1 MSNIT
6 IRVSIAS
13 DGTEGDGR
21 STNPAISADG
31 RYVVFESGA
40 DNIAPDDPTPLTS
53 GQDIF
58 LHDRS
63 SGQTEQV
70 SYFLSEIH
78 CYDPAISGDGRYVA
92 FEASDREVGGYSVD
106 DIFVYDRETGETKRA
121 SVSSDGTPANGDSN
135 YAAFSADG
143 RYVAFMSE
151 ADNLV
156 PGDTNGVRD
165 IFLHDQVTGTTTR
178 VSVATDGNQGNGPS
192 GSVYY
197 GPAISGDGRY
207 IAFDSEADNLVMGDG
222 NHETDIF
229 VHDRITGQTTRVSS
243 TSDGSQANRS
253 SHAPAISAD
262 GRYVTFQ
269 SLADNLVPGDTDWR
283 YTDLFVHD
291 QVTGQTTRVSVA
303 NDGTPGNYYSYD
315 STISADG
322 RYIAFESEADN
333 LVPGDTNGS
342 LDVFV
347 YDQVRKEIERVSVAS
362 DGTQGNGDSPNP
374 IGGSIAISADG
385 RYVAFDSDADNLVVN
400 DTNKVED
407 VFVRERDLIST
418 PGQNDDLINP
428 VYRFFNTVAGG
439 HFFTTSEAERDFVL
453 NNLPQYVFEG
463 VGFNASIVEGPNLI
477 PIYRF
482 FNTVAG
488 GHFFTASEAERDFV
502 RFNLPQYLDEGIG
515 FYAYGADANLGVDVF
530 RFFNT
535 VAGGHFFTT
544 SEAER
549 DFVLNNLPQYNDEG
563 VGFEASLA

>member
-1 MSNIT
+1 M
-6 IRVSIAS
+6 
-13 DGTEGDGR
+13 
-21 STNPAISADG
+21 
-31 RYVVFESGA
+31 
-40 DNIAPDDPTPLTS
+40 
-53 GQDIF
+53 
-58 LHDRS
+58 
-63 SGQTEQV
+63 
-70 SYFLSEIH
+70 
-78 CYDPAISGDGRYVA
+78 
-92 FEASDREVGGYSVD
+92 
-106 DIFVYDRETGETKRA
+106 
-121 SVSSDGTPANGDSN
+121 
-135 YAAFSADG
+135 
-143 RYVAFMSE
+143 

-156 PGDTNGVRD
+156 P
-165 IFLHDQVTGTTTR
+165 
-178 VSVATDGNQGNGPS
+178 
-192 GSVYY
+192 
-197 GPAISGDGRY
+197 
-207 IAFDSEADNLVMGDG
+207 E
-222 NHETDIF
+222 
-229 VHDRITGQTTRVSS
+229 
-243 TSDGSQANRS
+243 
-253 SHAPAISAD
+253 
-262 GRYVTFQ
+262 
-269 SLADNLVPGDTDWR
+269 DTDWR

-303 NDGTPGNYYSYD
+303 NDGTEANSHSYD

-385 RYVAFDSDADNLVVN
+385 RYVAFDSDADNLVAE
-400 DTNKVED
+400 DTNKQED